1 MAAHACAAS
10 RALQAAVASRSF
22 RCRYH
27 EAFGAFPQDRVFV
40 PGVVDAK
47 GLLAPLPADP
57 RAQAPVPSP
66 HVLVAPCPAGHPL
79 AGQLRCTARRAL
91 APGFSLPY
99 AGELYRGRSDHHYYS
114 STYSCS
120 ASGGMVVDGL
130 RYCNEAAFVNHYYGI
145 ADSPNCRLAE
155 CEQAKAA
162 VSVVSPIAPGEEL
175 LVDYGLEYCTRNQ
188 VPHPDVPAWAR
199 DFGALARL
207 TELSGRLASLEAEL
221 AGARRRQQAACS
233 SREDLGL
240 RWPPEERR
248 AAGAEEAAVLGQVRE
263 LLAAGA
269 GGVQT
274 GALSSEGR
282 EQARALLREL
292 RQRGAALLCPDGGAE
307 QEQQPASSSSSP

>member
-188 VPHPDVPAWAR
+188 AQDVRLHPGPRCA
-199 DFGALARL
+199 ARL
-207 TELSGRLASLEAEL
+207 TRGGWGLRTSDDRFFVGPRRWPSPPPPC
-221 AGARRRQQAACS
+221 GA
-233 SREDLGL
+233 DLGCFW
-240 RWPPEERR
+240 RPFR
-248 AAGAEEAAVLGQVRE
+248 
-263 LLAAGA
+263 A
-269 GGVQT
+269 GGVPPPRRTHCFAQ
-274 GALSSEGR
+274 
-282 EQARALLREL
+282 QHRAEVWS
-292 RQRGAALLCPDGGAE
+292 QRPPPPPPRFPPNAE
-307 QEQQPASSSSSP
+307 APTRNTLT

>member
-240 RWPPEERR
+240 RWR
-248 AAGAEEAAVLGQVRE
+248 ASR
-263 LLAAGA
+263 
-269 GGVQT
+269 
-274 GALSSEGR
+274 
-282 EQARALLREL
+282 
-292 RQRGAALLCPDGGAE
+292 
-307 QEQQPASSSSSP
+307 